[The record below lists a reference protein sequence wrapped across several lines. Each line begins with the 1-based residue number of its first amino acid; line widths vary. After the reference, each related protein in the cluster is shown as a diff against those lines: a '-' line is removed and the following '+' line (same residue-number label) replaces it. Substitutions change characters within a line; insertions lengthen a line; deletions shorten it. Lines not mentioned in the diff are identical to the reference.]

1 MVQEHGLSSRT
12 APHVMVDGVMTHTTP
27 NPNGPSA
34 LTYAWIAP
42 FIGALIRVLI
52 LVIIFPQLSL
62 WLTQFM

>member
-1 MVQEHGLSSRT
+1 MRANLLMGLSTPPVGVTLFMSSRIS
-12 APHVMVDGVMTHTTP
+12 GVKADKII
-27 NPNGPSA
+27 GE
-34 LTYAWIAP
+34 AWP